1 VSPALLWMLAV
12 ALIVLGLACIVIP
25 GLPGTIL
32 VFAGM
37 WLAAWADGFT
47 RVSVAT
53 VVVLGV
59 LVAASYVVEFAAAGL
74 GVKRVGA
81 SRRAILGAALGT
93 MLGLFFGLPGVIVGP
108 FAGAVIGE
116 LSARSGLAQAAR
128 VGVAAWIG
136 LIVGA
141 VVRVGVAFLMLGI
154 FLIALFV
161 P

>member
-1 VSPALLWMLAV
+1 VSPALLWTLAI
-12 ALIVLGLACIVIP
+12 ALIVLGLIGIVVP
-25 GLPGTIL
+25 GLPGTVF

-37 WLAAWADGFT
+37 WLAAAADGFT

-59 LVAASYVVEFAAAGL
+59 LAAASYAVEFAAAGF

-81 SRRAILGAALGT
+81 SRRAMLGAALGS
-93 MLGLFFGLPGVIVGP
+93 MIGLFFGLPGMIVGP

-116 LSARSGLAQAAR
+116 LSVRSGVGQAAR

-136 LIVGA
+136 ILLGA
-141 VVRVGVAFLMLGI
+141 VVKVGVAFIMLGI
-154 FLIALFV
+154 FVFALLV
-161 P
+161 R

>member
-1 VSPALLWMLAV
+1 VLWVVAV
-12 ALIVLGLACIVIP
+12 ALVVLGVVGSVIP
-25 GLPGTIL
+25 GLPGTIF

-53 VVVLGV
+53 IVVLGV
-59 LVAASYVVEFAAAGL
+59 LAAASYAVELAAAGL

-81 SRRAILGAALGT
+81 SRQAIVGAALGT
-93 MLGLFFGLPGVIVGP
+93 VLGLFFGLPGVIVGP

-128 VGVAAWIG
+128 VGVAAWVG
-136 LIVGA
+136 LLLGTA
-141 VVRVGVAFLMLGI
+141 VRVGVAFIMLGI
-154 FLIALFV
+154 FLFALLV

>member
-1 VSPALLWMLAV
+1 MLAV
-12 ALIVLGLACIVIP
+12 ALVVLGVVGSVIP
-25 GLPGTIL
+25 GLPGTIF

-53 VVVLGV
+53 IVVLGV
-59 LVAASYVVEFAAAGL
+59 LAAASYAVELGAAGL

-81 SRRAILGAALGT
+81 SRQAIVGAALGT
-93 MLGLFFGLPGVIVGP
+93 VLGLFFGLPGVIVGP

-128 VGVAAWIG
+128 VGAAAWVG
-136 LIVGA
+136 LLLGTA
-141 VVRVGVAFLMLGI
+141 VRVGVAFIMLGI
-154 FLIALFV
+154 FLFALFV
-161 P
+161 A

>member
-1 VSPALLWMLAV
+1 MVAV
-12 ALIVLGLACIVIP
+12 ALVVLGVVGSVIP
-25 GLPGTIL
+25 GLPGTIF

-53 VVVLGV
+53 IVVLGV
-59 LVAASYVVEFAAAGL
+59 LAAASYAVELAAAGL

-81 SRRAILGAALGT
+81 SRQAIVGAALGT
-93 MLGLFFGLPGVIVGP
+93 VLGLFFGLPGVIVGP

-128 VGVAAWIG
+128 VGVAAWVG
-136 LIVGA
+136 LLLGTA
-141 VVRVGVAFLMLGI
+141 VRVGVAFIMLGI
-154 FLIALFV
+154 FLFALLV

>member
-1 VSPALLWMLAV
+1 MLAV
-12 ALIVLGLACIVIP
+12 ALVVLGIVGSVVP
-25 GLPGTIL
+25 GLPGTIF

-47 RVSVAT
+47 RVSAAT
-53 VVVLGV
+53 IVVLGV
-59 LVAASYVVEFAAAGL
+59 LAAASYAVELAAAGL

-81 SRRAILGAALGT
+81 SRQAIVGAALGT
-93 MLGLFFGLPGVIVGP
+93 VLGLFFGLPGVIVGP

-128 VGVAAWIG
+128 VGVAAWVG
-136 LIVGA
+136 LLLGA
-141 VVRVGVAFLMLGI
+141 AVRVGVAFIMLGI
-154 FLIALFV
+154 FLFALFV